1 MSAEEND
8 EWDVHGEVPSTDPLW
23 LHEPSEEHFKNRANT
38 LNRRMAHGHEVATII
53 KDKLVAV
60 YSENEEMI
68 VKVSAAALTVAGVL
82 LATKELRRR
91 RKK

>member
-1 MSAEEND
+1 
-8 EWDVHGEVPSTDPLW
+8 
-23 LHEPSEEHFKNRANT
+23 
-38 LNRRMAHGHEVATII
+38 
-53 KDKLVAV
+53 
-60 YSENEEMI
+60 MI